1 MQGFGACTLQVAS
14 YVVYCVMHSQVL
26 GPQDLMAQQ
35 IFYCSAEIFVRG
47 KNITENYTTKKAKL
61 YIFPK
66 HPGTAFR
73 K

>member
-1 MQGFGACTLQVAS
+1 
-14 YVVYCVMHSQVL
+14 MHSQVL